1 MGKHQFFVG
10 WSFCI
15 LYTDMTSTLLQLT
28 AAPDLVEQV
37 YSRLLDAI
45 SEGTLP
51 PGERLTQ
58 EDLAQRLAVSRQPVL
73 QALRLLKKDGFVED
87 APGRGVRVTQLDIGW
102 IAQVYQVR
110 GSLDALAVRLAAE
123 RGARL
128 DPDVM
133 RQGRLAESG
142 RDVQA
147 MIQADLAFH
156 HAIYQASGNPLIA
169 QSIDLHWHHLKRV
182 MGAVLQSSQQRQT
195 VWDDHEAIAHAIS
208 TNNADLAVRLVQ
220 EHADKAS
227 VQLTA
232 RLTEQIQHLKTGAP
246 HETDDRTIGTI

>member
-1 MGKHQFFVG
+1 
-10 WSFCI
+10 
-15 LYTDMTSTLLQLT
+15 
-28 AAPDLVEQV
+28 
-37 YSRLLDAI
+37 
-45 SEGTLP
+45 
-51 PGERLTQ
+51 
-58 EDLAQRLAVSRQPVL
+58 LAVSRQPVL

-87 APGRGVRVTQLDIGW
+87 APGRGVRVTQLDVGW

-128 DPDVM
+128 DPDVL

-147 MIQADLAFH
+147 LIQADLAFH
-156 HAIYQASGNPLIA
+156 RAIYQASGNPLIA

-182 MGAVLQSSQQRQT
+182 MGAVLQSSHQRQT
-195 VWDDHEAIAHAIS
+195 VWDDHEAIAHAIAK
-208 TNNADLAVRLVQ
+208 NDADLAVRLVQ
-220 EHADKAS
+220 EHAHQAS

-232 RLTEQIQHLKTGAP
+232 RLSEQIQHRKKGAP
-246 HETDDRTIGTI
+246 L

>member
-1 MGKHQFFVG
+1 MN
-10 WSFCI
+10 S
-15 LYTDMTSTLLQLT
+15 SLLQLT

-87 APGRGVRVTQLDIGW
+87 APGRGVRVTQLDVGW

-128 DPDVM
+128 DPDVL
-133 RQGRLAESG
+133 RQGRLAESR

-147 MIQADLAFH
+147 LIQADLAFH
-156 HAIYQASGNPLIA
+156 RAIYQASGNPLIA

-195 VWDDHEAIAHAIS
+195 VWDDHEAIAQAIDAGD
-208 TNNADLAVRLVQ
+208 ADLAVRLVQ
-220 EHADKAS
+220 KHAHEAS

-232 RLTEQIQHLKTGAP
+232 RLTEQIQHLKTGAL
-246 HETDDRTIGTI
+246 HETDPRTTGTI

>member
-1 MGKHQFFVG
+1 MKP
-10 WSFCI
+10 SLI
-15 LYTDMTSTLLQLT
+15 QLS
-28 AAPDLVEQV
+28 ASPDLVEQV
-37 YSRLLDAI
+37 YARLLDAI

-87 APGRGVRVTQLDIGW
+87 APGRGVQVTQLDVAW
-102 IAQVYQVR
+102 IARVYQVR
-110 GSLDALAVRLAAE
+110 SSLDALAVRLAAE

-128 DPDVM
+128 SPQVM

-156 HAIYQASGNPLIA
+156 RAIYDASGNPLIA
-169 QSIDLHWHHLKRV
+169 QSVDLHWHHLKRV
-182 MGAVLQSSQQRQT
+182 MGAVLQSSEQRQT
-195 VWDDHEAIAHAIS
+195 VWDEHEAIAQAIAAS
-208 TNNADLAVRLVQ
+208 DVDLAVRRVQ
-220 EHADKAS
+220 EHAHEAS

-232 RLTEQIQHLKTGAP
+232 RLSEQLSLIPPTGAQA
-246 HETDDRTIGTI
+246 